1 MHLGLDQHAR
11 RRAIFLKRRRNYE
24 LACLA
29 VHQLGCGNYESR
41 SQCGGGGWTQRVW
54 RMFRVRDTSVC
65 FTSCSVNAHF
75 HYRNTQTESGWM
87 WRESPCVLTS
97 VRGHRVPPVTDLSHT
112 RKSVQE
118 GVVWSLYWHPL
129 SSHLLPGHSHA
140 NIFPGILAICDF
152 VCLCQHQHNCYIKF
166 HHCC

>member
-1 MHLGLDQHAR
+1 MSLPAWPSTNWDVETMSHA
-11 RRAIFLKRRRNYE
+11 AS
-24 LACLA
+24 A
-29 VHQLGCGNYESR
+29 VEAAGHRESGGCSGWETRPSVSLPVQLTHTFITGIHK
-41 SQCGGGGWTQRVW
+41 Q
-54 RMFRVRDTSVC
+54 
-65 FTSCSVNAHF
+65 
-75 HYRNTQTESGWM
+75 SGWM